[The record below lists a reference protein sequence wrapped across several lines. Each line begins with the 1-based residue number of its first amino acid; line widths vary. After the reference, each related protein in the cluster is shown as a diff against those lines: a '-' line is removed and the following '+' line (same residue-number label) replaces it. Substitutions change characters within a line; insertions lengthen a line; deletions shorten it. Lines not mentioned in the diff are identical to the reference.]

1 MQSPQISLIQQIL
14 PYLLPILV
22 IQVILRIVALIDL
35 VKKPAT
41 RGPKWMWALI
51 IIFLNIIGPVIY
63 FVAGRKEE

>member
-1 MQSPQISLIQQIL
+1 MESSQISLIQQIL
-14 PYLLPILV
+14 PFLLPILV
-22 IQVILRIVALIDL
+22 IQVILLTVALIDL
-35 VKKPAT
+35 AKKPAT